1 MEMTDCTTTRS
12 SAAPAGLNLAE
23 LTANARNL
31 IEADKIACL
40 IRHKCKG
47 LGLAEKRTR
56 GKELLAA
63 VPQAARDAVVE
74 RLKARASE

>member
-1 MEMTDCTTTRS
+1 MSASAMTGS
-12 SAAPAGLNLAE
+12 WNLA
-23 LTANARNL
+23 LFPPADRML

-40 IRHKCKG
+40 IRHKCRG
-47 LGLAEKRTR
+47 LGLKEKRAR

>member
-1 MEMTDCTTTRS
+1 MTGS
-12 SAAPAGLNLAE
+12 WNLA
-23 LTANARNL
+23 LFPPADRML
-31 IEADKIACL
+31 IEADKTACL

-47 LGLAEKRTR
+47 LGLEEKRTR

-63 VPQAARDAVVE
+63 VPEAVRDAVVE

>member
-1 MEMTDCTTTRS
+1 M
-12 SAAPAGLNLAE
+12 NLAS
-23 LTANARNL
+23 LTADARNL

-47 LGLAEKRTR
+47 LSLEERRKR

-63 VPQAARDAVVE
+63 VPQTVRDAVVE

>member
-1 MEMTDCTTTRS
+1 MSASAMTGS
-12 SAAPAGLNLAE
+12 WNLA
-23 LTANARNL
+23 LFPPADRML

-40 IRHKCKG
+40 IRHKCRG
-47 LGLAEKRTR
+47 LGLKEKRTL

>member
-1 MEMTDCTTTRS
+1 MALTARSMTKS
-12 SAAPAGLNLAE
+12 SAGTAGWNLAS
-23 LTANARNL
+23 LTADARNL

-40 IRHKCKG
+40 IRHKCRG
-47 LGLAEKRTR
+47 LGLEEKRTR

-63 VPQAARDAVVE
+63 VPQTARDAVVG